1 MKIKSQTLST
11 ADALKVET
19 PKRKLK
25 KPSFLFQSLV
35 RLLSI
40 GELCKANF
48 RCEKENMKK
57 AGKGPWLILMNHTC
71 FLDLKMASKLLY
83 PKRHFIVSTADA
95 LIGKEWLMRNIGCIP
110 TEKFVTDPSLARNLK
125 RALTQKKTSVLMY
138 PEAGYTFD
146 GRTTLLPDHLG
157 AFVKYLGA
165 PLVMI
170 TSKNAFL
177 YQPLYNNLHTRKVPV
192 CATME
197 CLLSQEEL
205 AEKSAEEIQ
214 EIILKAFSFDAF
226 KTQRDEKIKIDEPY
240 RAEGL
245 HRILYRCPHCN
256 TDGQTV
262 GEGVTLTCNA
272 CGKAYE
278 MDEYG
283 QMRAKTGET
292 EFCHIPDWVDWER
305 TCVREELKKG
315 EYRLETEV
323 DIVLSAGFKA
333 VYPVGKGKLVH
344 DENGFALQ
352 SDDGVISYTQSPLF
366 SYSVNA
372 DFYWYETADIVCI
385 GDKKRL
391 YYCLLPDDKNA
402 AAKTRYAAEELY
414 KMKK

>member
-1 MKIKSQTLST
+1 MKIKAQTLST
-11 ADALKVET
+11 EDALKVET

-35 RLLSI
+35 RLLSV
-40 GELCKANF
+40 GELCKAKF
-48 RCEKENMKK
+48 RCKKTNMEK

-71 FLDLKMASKLLY
+71 FLDLKMAFKLLY
-83 PKRHFIVSTADA
+83 PKRYFIVSTADA
-95 LIGKEWLMRNIGCIP
+95 LIGKEWLMRNIGCVP
-110 TEKFVTDPSLARNLK
+110 TEKFVTDPSLARNVK
-125 RALTQKKTSVLMY
+125 RALSQMKTSVLMY

-146 GRTTLLPDHLG
+146 GRTTALPEHLG

-177 YQPLYNNLHTRKVPV
+177 YQPLYNNLKTRKVPV
-192 CATME
+192 SATME
-197 CLLSQEEL
+197 CLLSKEEL
-205 AEKSAEEIQ
+205 AKKSAEEVH
-214 EIILKAFSFDAF
+214 EIILNAFSFDAF
-226 KTQRDEKIKIDEPY
+226 KTQKEEQTKIDEPY

-245 HRILYRCPHCN
+245 HRILYRCPHCK

-262 GEGVTLTCNA
+262 GEGITLTCNA
-272 CGKAYE
+272 CGKVYE

-283 QMRAKTGET
+283 QMRAKGGET
-292 EFCHIPDWVDWER
+292 EFSHIPDWVDWER
-305 TCVREELKKG
+305 ACVREELEKG
-315 EYRLETEV
+315 EYRLETDV

-344 DENGFALQ
+344 DENGFVLQ
-352 SDDGVISYTQSPLF
+352 SDDGVISYTQFPLF

-372 DFYWYETADIVCI
+372 DFYWYETAYIVCL
-385 GDKKRL
+385 GYKKRL
-391 YYCLLPDDKNA
+391 YYCLLPDDKNV
-402 AAKTRYAAEELY
+402 AAKTRYATEELY